1 MSCSS
6 QLISNLYTSRKTLLE
21 LLEIRGFDISK
32 HNNFSNNEIRVM
44 FSEKQL
50 DFDLEN
56 KEVKQDDENVEHLLE
71 ETSIETSQDNLENS
85 TDESKI

>member
-6 QLISNLYTSRKTLLE
+6 QVISNLYTSRKILLE
-21 LLEIRGFDISK
+21 LLEIRGFDTSK

-50 DFDLEN
+50 DFDLEG
-56 KEVKQDDENVEHLLE
+56 KE
-71 ETSIETSQDNLENS
+71 DNSKKAYVRYLITTKIRNNS
-85 TDESKI
+85 FRY